1 METCSLIDFMQVLK
15 PWLNRDYIRKAYLD
29 ANGDL
34 RLMFVD
40 GGEKVF
46 RIDDCSQTQLN
57 GILQDLIKSGVPAEK
72 YDAEIS
78 ERTGSSTA
86 PSARNSDNQF

>member
-1 METCSLIDFMQVLK
+1 MEACSFNNFMEVFE

-29 ANGDL
+29 AKGDL

-46 RIDDCSQTQLN
+46 RIDDCSQKQLN
-57 GILQDLIKSGVPAEK
+57 DILQKLIKKSVPVEK
-72 YDAEIS
+72 YDAKLS
-78 ERTGSSTA
+78 
-86 PSARNSDNQF
+86 